1 MILIKRDGCEFFFV
15 VNSILIFPPL
25 TTNYRT
31 HYRHYGNQSNTTD
44 NGQATQLYSIHD
56 SIAYMVL
63 YARTAHAKASHLI
76 KDQSSTILEGAH
88 AGKALHDASMRGP

>member
-1 MILIKRDGCEFFFV
+1 MFLEVGALYRSNPLRFLRSLLIIG
-15 VNSILIFPPL
+15 L
-25 TTNYRT
+25 T
-31 HYRHYGNQSNTTD
+31 RHYGNLKATTD